1 MALKDTVKQA
11 MGIYYSEANKDAEVQ
26 QMINGAMAFFRKA
39 GWNVEVE
46 TTDPLAI
53 EAIILFCKMSH
64 STDVSKLTNHP
75 VLISYISQGRI
86 TVEDVVEDV

>member
-11 MGIYYSEANKDAEVQ
+11 MGIYYSETNKDEEVQ
-26 QMINGAMAFFRKA
+26 RMINGALAYFRNA
-39 GWNVEVE
+39 GWDLVDE

-53 EAIILFCKMSH
+53 EAIIMFCKMSH

-75 VLISYISQGRI
+75 VLISFIVQGR
-86 TVEDVVEDV
+86 TVVSDV